1 MADYSKSWQEIL
13 RRYRVYVAVEKHLA
27 ENTVEAY
34 MRDVE
39 RLATFCSSLDHPIG
53 PTRVTAQIVENFMAH
68 LFDRGLEPRS
78 QARVLSSLRGLFGYM
93 MLTDQ
98 IEESPIDEIESPKIG
113 RHLPDVLTVGEVDAV
128 IEAIDPTTML
138 GVRNRAIIEMLYS
151 CGLRVSEL
159 VELRF
164 EDIDTEERLVR
175 VVGKGDKQRFV
186 PLGDM
191 ALQRLEAYMSY
202 RVEMEASDRKSA
214 SVVFL
219 NRRGQKLTRV
229 MIFTMIRKA
238 VAAAGIDKAVS
249 PHSFRHSFA
258 THLLIGGADIRQV
271 QVLLGHSDIT
281 TTEIYTHLD
290 YDHLRRTV
298 EEHLEI

>member
-53 PTRVTAQIVENFMAH
+53 PTRVTAQIIENFMAH

-258 THLLIGGADIRQV
+258 THLLVGGADIRQV

>member
-1 MADYSKSWQEIL
+1 MAAYSRNWQEIL
-13 RRYRVYVAVEKHLA
+13 RRYRVYVAVEKHLS

-39 RLATFCSSLDHPIG
+39 RLATYCSALNRPIA
-53 PTRVTAQIVENFMAH
+53 PTRVTTQTINEFMAH

-78 QARVLSSLRGLFGYM
+78 QARILSSLRSLFGFM
-93 MLTDQ
+93 MLTDR
-98 IEESPIDEIESPKIG
+98 IETSPIDDIESPKVG
-113 RHLPDVLTVGEVDAV
+113 QHLPDVLTVAEVESN
-128 IEAIDPTTML
+128 IEAIAPTTAL
-138 GVRNRAIIEMLYS
+138 GVRNRAIIEMMYS

-164 EDIDTEERLVR
+164 EDIDFDENLVR
-175 VVGKGDKQRFV
+175 VVGKGNKQRFV
-186 PLGDM
+186 PLGVM
-191 ALQRLEAYMSY
+191 ARQRLEAYLTY
-202 RVEMEASDRKSA
+202 RKQTEVADRKST

-219 NRRGQKLTRV
+219 NRRGSKLTRV
-229 MIFTMIRKA
+229 MIITLVRQA
-238 VAAAGIDKAVS
+238 VAAAGIDKTVS

-258 THLLIGGADIRQV
+258 THLLVGGADIRQV

-290 YDHLRRTV
+290 FDHLRRTV
-298 EEHLEI
+298 EDHLNI

>member
-1 MADYSKSWQEIL
+1 
-13 RRYRVYVAVEKHLA
+13 
-27 ENTVEAY
+27 

-128 IEAIDPTTML
+128 IESIDPTTML

-258 THLLIGGADIRQV
+258 THLLVGGADIRQV

>member
-186 PLGDM
+186 PLGDI

-258 THLLIGGADIRQV
+258 THLLVGGADIRQV

>member
-128 IEAIDPTTML
+128 IEAIDPTTIL

-258 THLLIGGADIRQV
+258 THLLVGGADIRQV

>member
-258 THLLIGGADIRQV
+258 THLLMGGADIRQV

>member
-13 RRYRVYVAVEKHLA
+13 RRYRVYVAVEKRLA

-39 RLATFCSSLDHPIG
+39 RLATFCSALDHPIG
-53 PTRVTAQIVENFMAH
+53 PTHVTAQIVENFMAH

-98 IEESPIDEIESPKIG
+98 IEESPIDQIESPKIG

-128 IEAIDPTTML
+128 IESIDPTTML

-202 RVEMEASDRKSA
+202 RAEMEATDRKSA

-258 THLLIGGADIRQV
+258 THLLVGGADIRQV

-290 YDHLRRTV
+290 YDHLRRTI

>member
-128 IEAIDPTTML
+128 IESIDPTTML

-258 THLLIGGADIRQV
+258 THLLMGGADIRQV

>member
-128 IEAIDPTTML
+128 IEAIDPTTIL

-238 VAAAGIDKAVS
+238 VAAAGIDKTVS

-258 THLLIGGADIRQV
+258 THLLVGGADIRQV